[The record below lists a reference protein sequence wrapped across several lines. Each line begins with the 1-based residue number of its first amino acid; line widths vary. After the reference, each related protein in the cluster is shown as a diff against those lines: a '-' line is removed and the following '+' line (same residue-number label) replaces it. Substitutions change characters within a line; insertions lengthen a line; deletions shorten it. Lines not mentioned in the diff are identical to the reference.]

1 MLASYYLG
9 LLTLLTFMED
19 FAIPLGRTP
28 IAHVQ
33 AVFSSPAFLGSD
45 LSPDSLRPLTSEDM
59 DWVNETVSQGK
70 KVSPAPSPAA
80 ERYLRTAF
88 KQYDFDMP
96 VTEAQWKNF
105 VLTKW
110 YTMANDPDPKVA
122 KPALD
127 SIAKSSAAN
136 LMVEKKEINITN
148 RSDEELN
155 QELKELFRSL
165 RAKSTEKVI
174 EGVVERV

>member
-1 MLASYYLG
+1 
-9 LLTLLTFMED
+9 MED
-19 FAIPLGRTP
+19 FTIPLGRTP
-28 IAHVQ
+28 IAHLN
-33 AVFSSPAFLGSD
+33 AVFASAAFTNAEVPD
-45 LSPDSLRPLTSEDM
+45 APLSPLTTEDL
-59 DWVNETVSQGK
+59 DWVNETIAQGQK
-70 KVSPAPSPAA
+70 TSPAPSPAA

-96 VTEAQWKNF
+96 VTESQWRNF

-110 YTMANDPDPKVA
+110 YQQANDPDPKIA

-127 SIAKSSAAN
+127 SLAKSCAAN

-155 QELKELFRSL
+155 RELKELFASL
-165 RAKSTEKVI
+165 RGKMAEKVI
-174 EGVVERV
+174 EGTVERV